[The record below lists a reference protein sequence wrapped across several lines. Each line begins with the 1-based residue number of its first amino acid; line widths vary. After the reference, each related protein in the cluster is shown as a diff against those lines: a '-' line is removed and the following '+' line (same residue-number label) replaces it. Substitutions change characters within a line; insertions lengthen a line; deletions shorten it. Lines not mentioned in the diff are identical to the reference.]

1 MSPELI
7 IRRATIADIDVLVRF
22 NQAMALE
29 TEAKALA
36 EGTLRPGV
44 EGLFARPEYGFYLIA
59 EPTDDSGD
67 PAGSLMVTYEWSD
80 WRNGLFWWIQSVYV
94 TPEWRRRGVYT
105 ALYDH
110 VKELAS
116 AENIC
121 GFRLYVEKDNVPAQK
136 TYKRLG
142 MAETHYLMFE
152 SGNKTETD
160 TD

>member
-1 MSPELI
+1 MNNELK
-7 IRRATIADIDVLVRF
+7 IRLATIDDAGTLVQF
-22 NQAMALE
+22 NQAMASE
-29 TEAKALA
+29 TEGKELTDAV
-36 EGTLRPGV
+36 LRPGV

-59 EPTDDSGD
+59 EPADGSGD

-94 TPEWRRRGVYT
+94 TPDWRRRGVYT
-105 ALYDH
+105 ALYDY

-121 GFRLYVEKDNVPAQK
+121 GFRLYVEKDNVAAQQ

-152 SGNKTETD
+152 SGNRTESD